1 MGMVVNKMDKRKD
14 IITIDVLHKAMQRSN
29 TDAIRI
35 NRALG
40 LDTVYMEGN
49 RIVKEDASGTVTTV
63 KVLDRPSSVKITLN
77 ERIKLK

>member
-1 MGMVVNKMDKRKD
+1 MENREDD
-14 IITIDVLHKAMQRSN
+14 ITFDVLIKAMHQSN

-35 NRALG
+35 NKALG

-63 KVLDRPSSVKITLN
+63 KVLDRPPSVKVTLN